1 MQGLGIRMQTPLHRL
16 SLGHYVLHLTVVCS
30 AHANMLSSNYP
41 DLPEEPQQPS
51 GFPFPKR
58 TFGCQT
64 VVKCS
69 VQPHS
74 GFFCIITSLKIWCS
88 SQIINQVGVL
98 VNSKSLDKSYTKSKC
113 HLGNLIN
120 IGCLPH
126 HFKIGDYRPV

>member
-1 MQGLGIRMQTPLHRL
+1 MSARAGNPDADALAQTVTW
-16 SLGHYVLHLTVVCS
+16 SLRAQLHLTVVCS

-69 VQPHS
+69 FQPQS

-88 SQIINQVGVL
+88 ITRVSI
-98 VNSKSLDKSYTKSKC
+98 S
-113 HLGNLIN
+113 
-120 IGCLPH
+120 
-126 HFKIGDYRPV
+126 